1 MIFNLIFFEFIKFF
15 INFVEFQPFFLE
27 KVRNKRKR
35 SSFLFNFV
43 SKFREYLSFDEA
55 KSESLLQM
63 HLGTRQR
70 WFLSLAI
77 RRARRRQSRLDEIF
91 VQSVV
96 LRRQFETDKAAKK
109 QQ

>member
-1 MIFNLIFFEFIKFF
+1 MTCRRFENILI
-15 INFVEFQPFFLE
+15 FFLE
-27 KVRNKRKR
+27 KMRNKRKR
-35 SSFLFNFV
+35 ASFLHNRV
-43 SKFREYLSFDEA
+43 SKFGEYLSFNEA

-70 WFLSLAI
+70 RFLSLAI

-96 LRRQFETDKAAKK
+96 LRRQFETDKAAEK